1 MKSTMKMRAALFYGP
16 KDIRIEYAEVPRA
29 EAGEVIVDVEV
40 ALTCGTDLKTY
51 QRGHPVL
58 LKRFPSPFGHEFA
71 GVVAE
76 VGAGVEKFQPGM
88 RVVAA
93 NSAPCHQCFY
103 CGVGETNLCEN
114 LDLLNG
120 AYAERIRIPPAIVQ
134 QNLLTIPDHLS
145 FREAAFCEPLA
156 CVLHG
161 LDIAHLKPGDH
172 VAILGAGSIGLL
184 LVQVCKLAG
193 AQVILVTRSA
203 GKKALAKKLGA
214 DVVIDL
220 EALRAREGAIRE
232 WTSHGHG
239 VELAIEAVGRPEL
252 WELAV
257 ALTRKGGSAILF
269 GGCEAGTTISL
280 DTKAFHY
287 GERKVIGVFHH
298 TPSAIRR
305 ALDLIASRRLQLDPL
320 LTDDLPLSDLN
331 VAFARMAS
339 HGALKMAIYPSHQ
352 G

>member
-1 MKSTMKMRAALFYGP
+1 MKMRAALFYGP
-16 KDIRIEYAEVPRA
+16 KDVRLETVDAPRA
-29 EAGEVIVDVEV
+29 GAGEVIVKVAV
-40 ALTCGTDLKTY
+40 ALTCGTDLKTF

-71 GVVAE
+71 GVVTE
-76 VGAGVEKFQPGM
+76 VGAEVEGFHTGM

-103 CGVGETNLCEN
+103 CHAGETNLCEN

-120 AYAERIRIPPAIVQ
+120 AYAEQIRIPAAIVQ
-134 QNLLTIPDHLS
+134 QNLLAIPGSLP

-161 LDIAHLKPGDH
+161 LDAVQLRLGDH

-184 LVQVCKLAG
+184 LVQLCKRVG
-193 AQVILVTRSA
+193 AHVILVSRSA
-203 GKKALAKKLGA
+203 SKLELAKKLGA
-214 DVVIDL
+214 DAVIDL
-220 EALRAREGAIRE
+220 ETVRSKEGAMRE
-232 WTSHGHG
+232 LTSHGQG

-269 GGCEAGTTISL
+269 GGCESGTAMTL
-280 DTKAFHY
+280 ETRALHY

-298 TPSAIRR
+298 TPNTIQR
-305 ALDLIASRRLQLDPL
+305 ALELIASQQLQLDPL
-320 LTDDLPLSDLN
+320 ITDELPLSDLGI
-331 VAFARMAS
+331 AFARMAS
-339 HGALKMAIYPSHQ
+339 HGALKMAIYP
-352 G
+352 

>member
-1 MKSTMKMRAALFYGP
+1 MKMRAALFYGP
-16 KDIRIEYAEVPRA
+16 KDVRLEEVDAPRA
-29 EAGEVIVDVEV
+29 RAGEVIVKVEV
-40 ALTCGTDLKTY
+40 ALTCGTDLKTF

-71 GVVAE
+71 GVVTE
-76 VGAGVEKFQPGM
+76 VGAGVESFHPGM

-103 CGVGETNLCEN
+103 CHTGETNLCEN

-120 AYAERIRIPPAIVQ
+120 AYAEQIGIPAAIVQ
-134 QNLLTIPDHLS
+134 QNLIVMPDHLS

-161 LDIAHLKPGDH
+161 LEAVHFRPGDH

-184 LVQVCKLAG
+184 LVQVCKRAG
-193 AQVILVTRSA
+193 VHVILVTRSA
-203 GKKALAKKLGA
+203 SKVELAKQLGA
-214 DVVIDL
+214 DAVIDL
-220 EALRAREGAIRE
+220 ETVRAKQGVIRE
-232 WTSHGHG
+232 LTSHGQG

-269 GGCEAGTTISL
+269 GGCETGTSVTL
-280 DTKAFHY
+280 ETKVLHY
-287 GERKVIGVFHH
+287 GERKFLGVFHH
-298 TPSAIRR
+298 TPKTIRR
-305 ALDLIASRRLQLDPL
+305 ALELIASRQLQLEPL
-320 LTDDLPLSDLN
+320 ITDDLPLSDLST
-331 VAFARMAS
+331 AFTRMAS
-339 HGALKMAIYPSHQ
+339 NGALKMAIYP
-352 G
+352 